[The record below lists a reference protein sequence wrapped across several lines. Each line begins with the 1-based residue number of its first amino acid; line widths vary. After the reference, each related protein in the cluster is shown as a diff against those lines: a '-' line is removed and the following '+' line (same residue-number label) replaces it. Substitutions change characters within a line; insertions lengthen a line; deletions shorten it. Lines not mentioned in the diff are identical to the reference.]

1 MYILLIARSYPS
13 DKYPLNGIF
22 EFDQAKA
29 LAETGC
35 KVVFAAI
42 DLRSVR
48 RWRKWGIEHF
58 CKEGVEVY
66 TINIPL
72 GKIPHIVLSHTGKA
86 AVKILYHTIKKDHGE
101 PDIIHSHFLEIA
113 EIALAL
119 KPITKAKFA
128 MTEHSSTVNVT
139 YKELN
144 NWIIKCARDIYSAYD
159 VVITVSQTLSNRLKS
174 HFNINPIVIP
184 NMLDPLFISSPA
196 EKTIEEKSIFRFV
209 FVGNLIRGKCPLL
222 CISAFNRAFAE
233 NSFCV
238 NNHILIILEIIG
250 DGPLYFECKD
260 MIKKLGL
267 EKHIRLLGRLSR
279 KEIAKILKKSN
290 CFVLPSKAETFGVV
304 YIEAMA
310 CGLPVIATKCGGP
323 ELFVNETNGVLIPVD
338 DQDALA
344 NSFRFMLNNAGKYDR
359 ENIANETKSKFSPDA
374 VAEQIIAIYRG
385 LINANSSK
393 KNLI

>member
-1 MYILLIARSYPS
+1 MYILLIAGSYPS

-128 MTEHSSTVNVT
+128 MTEH
-139 YKELN
+139 
-144 NWIIKCARDIYSAYD
+144 
-159 VVITVSQTLSNRLKS
+159 LS
-174 HFNINPIVIP
+174 
-184 NMLDPLFISSPA
+184 
-196 EKTIEEKSIFRFV
+196 
-209 FVGNLIRGKCPLL
+209 LI
-222 CISAFNRAFAE
+222 
-233 NSFCV
+233 
-238 NNHILIILEIIG
+238 HI
-250 DGPLYFECKD
+250 
-260 MIKKLGL
+260 
-267 EKHIRLLGRLSR
+267 
-279 KEIAKILKKSN
+279 
-290 CFVLPSKAETFGVV
+290 
-304 YIEAMA
+304 
-310 CGLPVIATKCGGP
+310 
-323 ELFVNETNGVLIPVD
+323 
-338 DQDALA
+338 
-344 NSFRFMLNNAGKYDR
+344 
-359 ENIANETKSKFSPDA
+359 
-374 VAEQIIAIYRG
+374 
-385 LINANSSK
+385 
-393 KNLI
+393 